1 MLYNSN
7 IIIVKQSR
15 ARQEHVICPIK
26 VEDAKPGKWLRRAA
40 TRFEDSP
47 DFGAPVAP
55 IRGCILST
63 CCSPLLTDFGRIY
76 FACVCQIVDCVEGR
90 YGFAGVD

>member
-15 ARQEHVICPIK
+15 ARQGHVIRPIK

-40 TRFEDSP
+40 TRFEDT
-47 DFGAPVAP
+47 A
-55 IRGCILST
+55 RILEHLWHQSEAV
-63 CCSPLLTDFGRIY
+63 SYPPFVLLS
-76 FACVCQIVDCVEGR
+76 
-90 YGFAGVD
+90 